1 MNLLMRLLLILFLVS
16 CSGDD
21 ENDNVLYSF
30 PALSLGQLVDLKK
43 RSEPIEGFFITTDL
57 SDLDSSWEERG
68 FYLYVCIRFLNDEEV
83 NKKIN
88 RSAIPLL
95 VQVSTHKDKPTAESV
110 VLLHP
115 NTVKDGKGTFYYEE
129 RKHFQLAESPIA
141 IRNIEYNIF
150 DVLFNEKGKIT
161 NLSFL
166 KNGITLEDLKNVEEE
181 DDDEVEDNE
190 DPENNVGGS
199 ESDDDEEDDAE
210 DGDEDDDWAVEED
223 DDQEEEIKIKKKD
236 VILEVKAFAKQTTS
250 SCATWPILNYKHSHE
265 IPDYLKVN
273 YGTGQSTENPADGT
287 STGSST
293 GTSANSGRR
302 SVALIPEGA
311 PHIPVPQIEPQ

>member
-21 ENDNVLYSF
+21 ESDNVLYSF

-43 RSEPIEGFFITTDL
+43 RSESIEGFFITTDL

-115 NTVKDGKGTFYYEE
+115 NTVRDGKGTFYYEE
-129 RKHFQLAESPIA
+129 RKHFQLAESPITV
-141 IRNIEYNIF
+141 RNIEYNIF

-161 NLSFL
+161 NVSFL
-166 KNGITLEDLKNVEEE
+166 KNGITLEDLKNVE

-199 ESDDDEEDDAE
+199 ESDEEEAAEDDDADE
-210 DGDEDDDWAVEED
+210 EDDDWAVEDD
-223 DDQEEEIKIKKKD
+223 DDQEEEITIKKKD

-250 SCATWPILNYKHSHE
+250 SCANWPILNYKHSLE

-273 YGTGQSTENPADGT
+273 YGTGQSAGNPADGT
-287 STGSST
+287 GTGSST
-293 GTSANSGRR
+293 GISANSGRR
-302 SVALIPEGA
+302 SVALIPESA
-311 PHIPVPQIEPQ
+311 PHVPVPQIEPQ